1 MQRQKWFRI
10 FIYVMLIAMVGS
22 TLLMVIEPFLA
33 LLTAKSRTL
42 IIASGLPGRYLT
54 SRVTVKSA

>member
-22 TLLMVIEPFLA
+22 TLLMVIEPFLV
-33 LLTAKSRTL
+33 
-42 IIASGLPGRYLT
+42 G
-54 SRVTVKSA
+54 